1 MATREQYLLEL
12 QGISK
17 SFKAVKANDN
27 ISLKL
32 AKGEILALLG
42 ENGAGK
48 STLMNIIYGIYR
60 PDSGKI
66 FINGRQVKINSP
78 KEAMSFGIGMV
89 HQHFMLID
97 RFNAIENM
105 ILISEDTSLSVLNRK
120 KVRARLEELKNQYNI
135 DVDLD
140 CPVEQLSISMQQK
153 VEILKLLYRGADILI
168 LDEPTAVL
176 LPAEAESL
184 FRIMRNMTSMGKGVI
199 FISHKMDEVLEISD
213 RINVLSLGKVTG
225 EMKTADAD
233 KNTLITMMSGEDALH
248 VDAFEKKAPEE
259 DVLMECEGLEAY
271 DERHVKTLNGVSL
284 KVHKGEI
291 IGIAG
296 VEGNGQEELAQ
307 ILAGTKYA
315 SGGTI
320 KTPNMDLSHR
330 STRRFMAEKIGYI
343 PSDRNTTGTVSGFSL
358 LQNWLLRKKEVT
370 GKDGLLDTKRMR
382 AECIEGMKIFDV
394 RSKDENTRSSTL
406 SGGNLQ
412 KFILAREIGN
422 APRILV
428 CSYPTRG
435 LDVKA
440 ARYVHNCLIEA
451 KNSGTGIIVI
461 SSDLEELFAISDR
474 IAVLHRG
481 KVIGEKKPEETTAKE
496 IVYMMMG
503 GNA

>member
-1 MATREQYLLEL
+1 MAIREEYLLEL
-12 QGISK
+12 QQISK
-17 SFKAVKANDN
+17 SFRTVKANDS

-32 AKGEILALLG
+32 NKGEVLALLG

-60 PDSGKI
+60 PDSGRI
-66 FINGRQVKINSP
+66 LINGKQVKIDSP
-78 KEAMSFGIGMV
+78 RQAMSFGIGMV
-89 HQHFMLID
+89 HQHFMLIE
-97 RFNAIENM
+97 RFNAVDNI
-105 ILISEDTSLSVLNRK
+105 ILISEDSSFSALNRK
-120 KVRARLEELKNQYNI
+120 KVRARLEELKEQYNI

-140 CPVEQLSISMQQK
+140 SPIEDLSISMQQK

-176 LPAEAESL
+176 LPVEAESL
-184 FRIMRNMTSMGKGVI
+184 FAIIRNMTKQGKGVI

-225 EMKTADAD
+225 EVLTSEAD
-233 KNTLITMMSGEDALH
+233 KNTLVMMMSGEDALN
-248 VDAFEKKAPEE
+248 VKPFEKKEIEPE
-259 DVLMECEGLEAY
+259 VLMSCEGVEAY
-271 DERHVKTLNGVSL
+271 DDRNAKTLNGVDL
-284 KVHKGEI
+284 TIHAGKI

-307 ILAGTKYA
+307 ILAGVRYA
-315 SGGTI
+315 SAGKINTR
-320 KTPNMDLSHR
+320 NMDLSHR

-343 PSDRNTTGTVSGFSL
+343 PSDRNSTGTVPDFSL
-358 LQNWLLRKKEVT
+358 LQNWMLRKKDVVD
-370 GKDGLLDTKRMR
+370 KRGLLDTDRMLE
-382 AECIEGMKIFDV
+382 ECVRGMKKFDV
-394 RSKDENTRSSTL
+394 RAKDEKVRSATL

-422 APRILV
+422 DPQVLI

-440 ARYVHNCLIEA
+440 ARYVHSCLIDA
-451 KNSGTGIIVI
+451 RNSGTGIVVI
-461 SSDLEELFAISDR
+461 SSDLEELFAVCDR
-474 IAVLHRG
+474 IVVLYRG
-481 KVIGEKKPEETTAKE
+481 KVIGEKKPEETTTQE

-503 GNA
+503 GIR

>member
-1 MATREQYLLEL
+1 MANKAEYLLEL
-12 QGISK
+12 QDISK
-17 SFKAVKANDN
+17 SFRTVKANDS

-32 AKGEILALLG
+32 SRGEILALLG

-60 PDSGKI
+60 PDAGRI
-66 FINGRQVKINSP
+66 FINGQQVRINSP

-97 RFNAIENM
+97 RFTAVENI
-105 ILISEDTSLSVLNRK
+105 ILISEDPSMSVLNRK
-120 KVRARLEELKNQYNI
+120 KVKDRLEELKQQYNI
-135 DVDLD
+135 DVNLD
-140 CPVEQLSISMQQK
+140 SPVEELSISMQQK

-184 FRIMRNMTSMGKGVI
+184 FAIMRNMAEQGKGII

-225 EMKTADAD
+225 EIATKDAD
-233 KNTLITMMSGEDALH
+233 KNTLITMMSGEDALN
-248 VDAFEKKAPEE
+248 VKPFDKKKI
-259 DVLMECEGLEAY
+259 DGQVLMSCEGVEAY
-271 DERHVKTLNGVSL
+271 DDRNSKVLNGIDL
-284 KVHKGEI
+284 TIHEGEI

-296 VEGNGQEELAQ
+296 VEGNGQEELSQ
-307 ILAGTKYA
+307 ILAGVKYA
-315 SGGTI
+315 SAGTI
-320 KTPNMDLSHR
+320 KTANMDLSHR
-330 STRRFMAEKIGYI
+330 STRRFMAEKISYI
-343 PSDRNTTGTVSGFSL
+343 PSDRNSTGTVADFSL
-358 LQNWLLRKKEVT
+358 LQNWMLRKKDVND
-370 GKDGLLDTKRMR
+370 KHGLLDTKRMR
-382 AECIEGMKIFDV
+382 TECLEGMKEYDV
-394 RSKDENTRSSTL
+394 RAKDEKVRSANL

-422 APRILV
+422 EPKVLI
-428 CSYPTRG
+428 CCYPTRG

-451 KNSGTGIIVI
+451 RNNGTGILVI
-461 SSDLEELFAISDR
+461 SSDLEELFAICDR
-474 IAVLHRG
+474 IVVLHRG
-481 KVIGEKKPEETTAKE
+481 KVIGERKPEATTNKE